1 MADWI
6 NLSKERQ
13 EYLAERLTTR
23 IRSLEIHERNE
34 SISSSQQET
43 LDAFRIA
50 LSTLTQKE

>member
-13 EYLAERLTTR
+13 EYLVERLNTR
-23 IRSLEIHERNE
+23 IRSLEIHERNGL
-34 SISSSQQET
+34 ISSSQQET